1 MNWVLSLLLVSVLA
15 VGCANIEPGAAPAAK
30 TGSGESGKAA
40 DKGALPKPLEKSDVD
55 LLKALRG
62 RHSTRDFDFEKPIPD
77 NVLATILW
85 AADGVNRPD
94 GKHTAPCAMGIR
106 YMRIYLC
113 RADGVWRYDQDTHAL
128 VAVGKEDIRPRISR
142 QKFMAEV
149 PVVLVLASDLSAFNE
164 RAPRLDT
171 AMRREWSHS
180 AAGCIAQNVYLTA
193 EAFGLGTV
201 IAGGMN
207 ADEVRKGL
215 SLKADEVPLY
225 LMPLGYPKEK

>member
-1 MNWVLSLLLVSVLA
+1 MNWVLFALWVFVITA
-15 VGCANIEPGAAPAAK
+15 GCANIEPGVSSAGK
-30 TGSGESGKAA
+30 TGGGNDRSSA
-40 DKGALPKPLEKSDVD
+40 DKGALPKPIEKSDVD

-62 RHSTRDFDFEKPIPD
+62 RHSTREFDFEKSIPD
-77 NVLATILW
+77 DILATVLW

-94 GKHTAPCAMGIR
+94 GKHTAPCAMGIC

-113 RADGVWRYDQDTHAL
+113 RADGVWRYDQDAHAL
-128 VAVGKEDIRPRISR
+128 VAVSNEDIRPRISR
-142 QKFMAEV
+142 QKFMAQV

-164 RAPRLDT
+164 RAPKLDT

-201 IAGGMN
+201 MAGGMN